1 MNSSSREIS
10 RLREV
15 YHAARP
21 VQQNDYLKRKRD
33 VSTWKES
40 TTHRLPRYAFSRSR
54 KSVTPRLRTR
64 SHVIYLLR
72 RLLSDEERER
82 EKEKNREER
91 AENVSLVMVGPLSTR
106 FDASVTGASEPGTG
120 SLVKHATVHLPWHHS
135 LPLFPFA
142 PFFSLL
148 FFSHPSSTESRSR
161 FLSFC
166 HHPSS
171 RFSLAENLRRCVP
184 KVPSPL
190 SSIFSL
196 LLSFIT
202 HYRNSTVYRLSLTFA
217 RD

>member
-1 MNSSSREIS
+1 MSHGSSNSSSREIS

-40 TTHRLPRYAFSRSR
+40 TTYRLPRYAFSRSR
-54 KSVTPRLRTR
+54 KSVTPIITHSQPRN
-64 SHVIYLLR
+64 
-72 RLLSDEERER
+72 LSFKKAAIGRGKRKR
-82 EKEKNREER
+82 EKEKNREEER

-120 SLVKHATVHLPWHHS
+120 PLVKHATVHLPWHHS

-166 HHPSS
+166 PLVSLFACGEPSAMRS
-171 RFSLAENLRRCVP
+171 KGAVAPLVHLLSLALFYY
-184 KVPSPL
+184 PL
-190 SSIFSL
+190 
-196 LLSFIT
+196 
-202 HYRNSTVYRLSLTFA
+202 
-217 RD
+217 